1 MSGENFENVDT
12 ASTDTVCGDDCVCEE
27 LFPQFTF
34 ACSEGE
40 GYVPQHAC
48 DACKGY
54 VWFDDKHGETC
65 TMSIEQYEGLKRKEE
80 NDMLENLKHI
90 WDDFEEDNEEQ
101 FTIDDN
107 EDDEDDEDDEDNED
121 DEVQFTIDKK
131 EGEEKLKI

>member
-1 MSGENFENVDT
+1 
-12 ASTDTVCGDDCVCEE
+12 
-27 LFPQFTF
+27 
-34 ACSEGE
+34 
-40 GYVPQHAC
+40 
-48 DACKGY
+48 
-54 VWFDDKHGETC
+54 
-65 TMSIEQYEGLKRKEE
+65 MSIEQYEGLKRKEE

>member
-12 ASTDTVCGDDCVCEE
+12 ASTDAVCGDDCDCVNCDDSACVCDEP
-27 LFPQFTF
+27 FPQFTF

-40 GYVPQHAC
+40 GYVPRHAC

-90 WDDFEEDNEEQ
+90 WDDFEEDNDEVQ
-101 FTIDDN
+101 FTIDN
-107 EDDEDDEDDEDNED
+107 
-121 DEVQFTIDKK
+121 EVQFTIDKK
-131 EGEEKLKI
+131 EGEEKPKI